1 MYSWYQLICIW
12 VLFLMYRKDANTARP
27 LNGLQI
33 LDVGCGGGLVC
44 EVSQSTL
51 CPCSMYFKKMVKHG
65 HFKARRQLMGT
76 VRNKSPD
83 SQVF

>member
-1 MYSWYQLICIW
+1 
-12 VLFLMYRKDANTARP
+12 MYRKDANTARP

-83 SQVF
+83 SQVFWTHLRK

>member
-1 MYSWYQLICIW
+1 
-12 VLFLMYRKDANTARP
+12 MYRKDANTARP

-44 EVSQSTL
+44 EVSQRIL
-51 CPCSMYFKKMVKHG
+51 CLCSLYSKKRVKYG
-65 HFKARRQLMGT
+65 HFKTRRQLMGT

-83 SQVF
+83 SQVFKTLLRKLIGSIGGLR